1 MDKLISKKSCRELT
15 MNSLENGSNPLND
28 EDTNT
33 KKMIMFSLGYFFN
46 AFMIVAFN
54 NYVWTYYEGE
64 LGLIDITALWP
75 IYLAIANVIFTIWS
89 MVTNPLIGYL
99 TNKPLKW
106 TRKRG
111 FHSPWIVIGG
121 IPTIILF
128 FLLFTPPIV
137 MGIESI
143 LPILIYYLVI
153 SCLYDTSYS
162 LFQIHSFGAFPAH
175 FRGDLARR
183 KAGVITQIFT
193 FSANFFAIMIW
204 SQIIMPGDKTSFT
217 IAALISTICLVFS
230 LIIFIPGSK
239 ESDEIKERFILGYET
254 TEKISFFS
262 TLKMAVKQ
270 KNFMLAL
277 VAYLSFMTA
286 LGITSMNAVYFV
298 DDVLKEE
305 QDIRTISSIFMLI
318 SSFLTMPL
326 WIRVAKKIGHSR
338 AFTIGL
344 IFMGFSYLLYLFIID
359 VIGFYLVSIFN
370 GIAFTMY
377 LIMLSPIFAD
387 SYDEITVKTK
397 KHHET
402 TLVGI
407 RNFFIRISLTIQS
420 FIIAIIHTIT
430 FYKPNDPV
438 HSNEALLGLRMIQG
452 LFPFIFCLIGALIF
466 YKWYDMKGK
475 KKQDIMKK
483 LQEMGL

>member
-1 MDKLISKKSCRELT
+1 M
-15 MNSLENGSNPLND
+15 NPLEKGVKSSKV

-64 LGLIDITALWP
+64 LGLINITALWP

-99 TNKPLKW
+99 TNKPMKW

-111 FHSPWIVIGG
+111 FHSPWIIISGV
-121 IPTIILF
+121 PTIILF
-128 FLLFTPPIV
+128 LLLFTPPIV
-137 MGIESI
+137 MGFESV

-153 SCLYDTSYS
+153 SCLYDTAYS

-175 FRGDLARR
+175 FRGDLTRR
-183 KAGVITQIFT
+183 KAGAITQVFT
-193 FSANFFAIMIW
+193 FSANFFVIMIW
-204 SQIIMPGDKTSFT
+204 SQIIILGDKTSFT
-217 IAALISTICLVFS
+217 IAAFVSTICLAVS
-230 LIIFIPGSK
+230 LVIFIPGSK

-254 TEKISFFS
+254 TEKMSFLS
-262 TLKMAVKQ
+262 TLKMAIKQ
-270 KNFMLAL
+270 KNFMLVI
-277 VAYLSFMTA
+277 VAYLSFMIA
-286 LGITSMNAVYFV
+286 LGLTSMNAVYFV
-298 DDVLKEE
+298 DAVLQEE
-305 QDIRTISSIFMLI
+305 QDIRTIGSLFMVC

-344 IFMGFSYLLYLFIID
+344 IFMGVSYLLYLFIID
-359 VIGFYLVSIFN
+359 VIGFYLASILN

-407 RNFFIRISLTIQS
+407 RNSFIRISLTIQS

-430 FYKPNDPV
+430 VYNPNDPI
-438 HSNEALLGLRMIQG
+438 HSREALLGLRLIQG

-466 YKWYDMKGK
+466 YKWFDLKGK

>member
-1 MDKLISKKSCRELT
+1 M
-15 MNSLENGSNPLND
+15 NPLEKGVKSSKV

-64 LGLIDITALWP
+64 LGLINITALWP

-99 TNKPLKW
+99 TNKPMKW

-111 FHSPWIVIGG
+111 FHSPWIIISGV
-121 IPTIILF
+121 PTIILF
-128 FLLFTPPIV
+128 LLLFTPPIV
-137 MGIESI
+137 MGFESV

-153 SCLYDTSYS
+153 SCLYDTAYS

-175 FRGDLARR
+175 FRGDLTRR
-183 KAGVITQIFT
+183 KAGAITQVFT
-193 FSANFFAIMIW
+193 FSANFFVIMIW
-204 SQIIMPGDKTSFT
+204 SQIIILGDKTSFT
-217 IAALISTICLVFS
+217 IAAFVSTICLAVS
-230 LIIFIPGSK
+230 LVIFIPGSK

-254 TEKISFFS
+254 TEKMSFLS
-262 TLKMAVKQ
+262 TLKMAIKQ
-270 KNFMLAL
+270 KNFMLVI
-277 VAYLSFMTA
+277 VAYLSFMIA
-286 LGITSMNAVYFV
+286 LGLTSMNAVYFV
-298 DDVLKEE
+298 DAVLQEE
-305 QDIRTISSIFMLI
+305 QDIRTIGSLFMLC

-344 IFMGFSYLLYLFIID
+344 IFMGVSYLLYLFIID
-359 VIGFYLVSIFN
+359 VIGFYLASILN

-407 RNFFIRISLTIQS
+407 RNSFIRISLTIQS

-430 FYKPNDPV
+430 VYNPKDPI
-438 HSNEALLGLRMIQG
+438 HSREALLGLRLIQG

-466 YKWYDMKGK
+466 YKWFDMKGK

>member
-1 MDKLISKKSCRELT
+1 M
-15 MNSLENGSNPLND
+15 NPLEKD
-28 EDTNT
+28 LKPSKVEDKNT

-54 NYVWTYYEGE
+54 TYVWHYYEVE
-64 LGLIDITALWP
+64 LGLRDITALWY

-99 TNKPLKW
+99 TNKPMKW

-111 FHSPWIVIGG
+111 FHTPWIIIGG
-121 IPTIILF
+121 VPTIILF

-137 MGIESI
+137 MGIESV

-153 SCLYDTSYS
+153 SCLYDTAYS
-162 LFQIHSFGAFPAH
+162 LFQIHSFAAFPAH
-175 FRGDLARR
+175 FRGDLTRR
-183 KAGVITQIFT
+183 KAGAITQVFT

-217 IAALISTICLVFS
+217 IAAFVSTICLAVS
-230 LIIFIPGSK
+230 LVIFIPGSK
-239 ESDEIKERFILGYET
+239 ESDEIKERFIIGYEA
-254 TEKISFFS
+254 TEKMSFLS
-262 TLKMAVKQ
+262 TLKMAIKQ
-270 KNFMLAL
+270 KNFMLVL
-277 VAYLSFMTA
+277 IAYLSFMIA
-286 LGITSMNAVYFV
+286 LGITSMNAVSFV
-298 DDVLKEE
+298 DDVLQEE
-305 QDIRTISSIFMLI
+305 QHIRTIGSLFMLC

-344 IFMGFSYLLYLFIID
+344 IFMGVSYLLYMFIVD
-359 VIGFYLVSIFN
+359 VFGFYLVSILN

-407 RNFFIRISLTIQS
+407 RNSFIRISLTIQS

-430 FYKPNDPV
+430 VYNPKDPI
-438 HSNEALLGLRMIQG
+438 HSKEALLGLRMIQG

-466 YKWYDMKGK
+466 YKWFDMKGK
-475 KKQDIMKK
+475 KKQDIMEN
-483 LQEMGL
+483 LREMGL

>member
-1 MDKLISKKSCRELT
+1 M
-15 MNSLENGSNPLND
+15 NPLEKGVKSSKV

-64 LGLIDITALWP
+64 LGLINITALWP

-99 TNKPLKW
+99 TNKPMKW

-111 FHSPWIVIGG
+111 FHSPWIIISGV
-121 IPTIILF
+121 PTIILF
-128 FLLFTPPIV
+128 LLLFTPPIV
-137 MGIESI
+137 MGFESV

-153 SCLYDTSYS
+153 SCLYDTAYS

-175 FRGDLARR
+175 FRGDLTRR
-183 KAGVITQIFT
+183 KAGAITQVFT
-193 FSANFFAIMIW
+193 FSANFFVIMIW
-204 SQIIMPGDKTSFT
+204 SQIIILGDKTSFT
-217 IAALISTICLVFS
+217 IAAFVSTICLAVS
-230 LIIFIPGSK
+230 LVIFIPGSK

-254 TEKISFFS
+254 TEKMSFLS
-262 TLKMAVKQ
+262 TLKMAIKQ
-270 KNFMLAL
+270 KNFMLVI
-277 VAYLSFMTA
+277 VAYLSFMIA
-286 LGITSMNAVYFV
+286 LGLTSMNAVYFV
-298 DDVLKEE
+298 DAVLQEE
-305 QDIRTISSIFMLI
+305 QDIRTIGSLFMLC

-344 IFMGFSYLLYLFIID
+344 IFMGVSYLLYLFIID
-359 VIGFYLVSIFN
+359 VIGFYLASILN

-407 RNFFIRISLTIQS
+407 RNSFIRISLTIQS

-430 FYKPNDPV
+430 VYNPKDPI
-438 HSNEALLGLRMIQG
+438 HSREALLGLRLIQG

-466 YKWYDMKGK
+466 YKWFDLKGK

>member
-1 MDKLISKKSCRELT
+1 M
-15 MNSLENGSNPLND
+15 NPLEKGVKPSKV

-64 LGLIDITALWP
+64 LGLINITALWP

-99 TNKPLKW
+99 TNKPMKW

-111 FHSPWIVIGG
+111 FHSPWIIISGV
-121 IPTIILF
+121 PTIILF
-128 FLLFTPPIV
+128 LLLFTPPIV
-137 MGIESI
+137 MGFESV

-153 SCLYDTSYS
+153 SCLYDTAYS

-175 FRGDLARR
+175 FRGDLTRR
-183 KAGVITQIFT
+183 KAGAITQVFT
-193 FSANFFAIMIW
+193 FSANFFVIMIW
-204 SQIIMPGDKTSFT
+204 SQIIILGDKTSFT
-217 IAALISTICLVFS
+217 IAAFVSTICLAVS
-230 LIIFIPGSK
+230 LVIFIPGSK

-254 TEKISFFS
+254 TEKMSFLS
-262 TLKMAVKQ
+262 TLKMAIKQ
-270 KNFMLAL
+270 KNFMLVI
-277 VAYLSFMTA
+277 VAYLSFMIA
-286 LGITSMNAVYFV
+286 LGLTSMNAVYFV
-298 DDVLKEE
+298 DAVLQEE
-305 QDIRTISSIFMLI
+305 QDIRTIGSLFMLC

-338 AFTIGL
+338 TFTIGL
-344 IFMGFSYLLYLFIID
+344 IFMGVSYLLYLFIID
-359 VIGFYLVSIFN
+359 VIGFYLASILN

-407 RNFFIRISLTIQS
+407 RNSFIRISLTIQS

-430 FYKPNDPV
+430 VYNPNDPI
-438 HSNEALLGLRMIQG
+438 HSREALLGLRMIQG

-466 YKWYDMKGK
+466 YKRFDMKGK

>member
-1 MDKLISKKSCRELT
+1 M
-15 MNSLENGSNPLND
+15 NPLEKGVKPSKV

-64 LGLIDITALWP
+64 LGLINITALWP

-99 TNKPLKW
+99 TNKPMKW

-111 FHSPWIVIGG
+111 FHSPWIIISGV
-121 IPTIILF
+121 PTIILF
-128 FLLFTPPIV
+128 LLLFTPPIV
-137 MGIESI
+137 MGFESV
-143 LPILIYYLVI
+143 LPILIYYLII
-153 SCLYDTSYS
+153 SCLYDTAYS

-175 FRGDLARR
+175 FRGDLTRR
-183 KAGVITQIFT
+183 KAGAITQVFT

-217 IAALISTICLVFS
+217 IAAFVSIICLAVS
-230 LIIFIPGSK
+230 LVIFIPGTK
-239 ESDEIKERFILGYET
+239 ESDEIKERFILGYEA
-254 TEKISFFS
+254 TEKMSFLS
-262 TLKMAVKQ
+262 TLKMAIKQ
-270 KNFMLAL
+270 KNFMLVL
-277 VAYLSFMTA
+277 VAYLSFMIA

-298 DDVLKEE
+298 DDVLQEE
-305 QDIRTISSIFMLI
+305 QDIRTIGSLFMLC

-344 IFMGFSYLLYLFIID
+344 IFMGVSYLLYMFIVD
-359 VIGFYLVSIFN
+359 VFGFYLVSILN

-407 RNFFIRISLTIQS
+407 RNSFIRISLTIQS

-430 FYKPNDPV
+430 VYNPNDPI
-438 HSNEALLGLRMIQG
+438 HSREALLGLRMIQG

-466 YKWYDMKGK
+466 YKWYDMKGT

-483 LQEMGL
+483 LQEIGL

>member
-1 MDKLISKKSCRELT
+1 M
-15 MNSLENGSNPLND
+15 NPLEKGVKSSKV

-64 LGLIDITALWP
+64 LGLINITALWP

-99 TNKPLKW
+99 TNKPMKW

-111 FHSPWIVIGG
+111 FHSPWIIISGV
-121 IPTIILF
+121 PTIILF
-128 FLLFTPPIV
+128 LLLFTPPIV
-137 MGIESI
+137 MGFESV

-153 SCLYDTSYS
+153 SCLYDTAYS

-175 FRGDLARR
+175 FRGDLTRR
-183 KAGVITQIFT
+183 KAGAITQVFT
-193 FSANFFAIMIW
+193 FSANFFVIMIW
-204 SQIIMPGDKTSFT
+204 SQIIILGDKTSFT
-217 IAALISTICLVFS
+217 IAAFVSTICLAVS

-239 ESDEIKERFILGYET
+239 ESDEIKERFILGYEA
-254 TEKISFFS
+254 TEKMSFLS
-262 TLKMAVKQ
+262 TLKMAIKQ
-270 KNFMLAL
+270 KNFMLVL
-277 VAYLSFMTA
+277 VAYLSFMIA

-298 DDVLKEE
+298 DAVLQEE
-305 QDIRTISSIFMLI
+305 QDIRTIGSLFMLC

-344 IFMGFSYLLYLFIID
+344 IFMGVSYLLYLFIID
-359 VIGFYLVSIFN
+359 VIGFYLASILN

-407 RNFFIRISLTIQS
+407 RNSFIRISLTIQS

-430 FYKPNDPV
+430 VYNPNDPI
-438 HSNEALLGLRMIQG
+438 HSREALLGLRMIQG

-466 YKWYDMKGK
+466 YKWFDMKGK

-483 LQEMGL
+483 IQEMGL

>member
-1 MDKLISKKSCRELT
+1 
-15 MNSLENGSNPLND
+15 MNSLEKGLKTSKA

-54 NYVWTYYEGE
+54 TYVWRYYEGE
-64 LGLIDITALWP
+64 LGLINITALWP

-99 TNKPLKW
+99 TNKPMKW

-111 FHSPWIVIGG
+111 FHSPWIIIGG
-121 IPTIILF
+121 VPTIILF

-137 MGIESI
+137 MGFESV

-153 SCLYDTSYS
+153 SCLYDTAYS

-175 FRGDLARR
+175 FRGDLTRR
-183 KAGVITQIFT
+183 KAGAITQVFT

-204 SQIIMPGDKTSFT
+204 SQIIILGDKTSFT
-217 IAALISTICLVFS
+217 IAAFVSTICLAVS
-230 LIIFIPGSK
+230 LVIFIPVSK
-239 ESDEIKERFILGYET
+239 ESDEIKERFIIGYEA
-254 TEKISFFS
+254 TEKMSFLS
-262 TLKMAVKQ
+262 TLKMAIKQ
-270 KNFMLAL
+270 KNFMLVL
-277 VAYLSFMTA
+277 IAYLSFMIA
-286 LGITSMNAVYFV
+286 LGITSMNAVSFV
-298 DDVLKEE
+298 DDVLQEE
-305 QDIRTISSIFMLI
+305 QDIRTIGSLFMLC

-344 IFMGFSYLLYLFIID
+344 IFMGVSYLLYMFIVD
-359 VIGFYLVSIFN
+359 VFGFYLVSILN

-407 RNFFIRISLTIQS
+407 RNSFIRISLTIQS

-430 FYKPNDPV
+430 VYNPKDPI
-438 HSNEALLGLRMIQG
+438 HSKEALLGLRLIQG

-466 YKWYDMKGK
+466 YKWFDMKGK

>member
-1 MDKLISKKSCRELT
+1 
-15 MNSLENGSNPLND
+15 MNSLEKDLKPSKA

-54 NYVWTYYEGE
+54 NYVWAYYEGE
-64 LGLIDITALWP
+64 LGLIDITTLWY

-111 FHSPWIVIGG
+111 FHTPWIIISGV
-121 IPTIILF
+121 PTIILF
-128 FLLFTPPIV
+128 LLLFTPPIV
-137 MGIESI
+137 MGIESV

-153 SCLYDTSYS
+153 SCLYDTAYS
-162 LFQIHSFGAFPAH
+162 LFQIHSFAAFPAH
-175 FRGDLARR
+175 FRGDLTRR
-183 KAGVITQIFT
+183 KAGAITQVFT
-193 FSANFFAIMIW
+193 FSANFFVIMIW
-204 SQIIMPGDKTSFT
+204 SQIIILGDKTSFT
-217 IAALISTICLVFS
+217 IAAFVSTICLAVS
-230 LIIFIPGSK
+230 LVIFIPGSK
-239 ESDEIKERFILGYET
+239 ESDEIKERFIIGYEA
-254 TEKISFFS
+254 TEKMSFLS
-262 TLKMAVKQ
+262 TLKMAIKQ
-270 KNFMLAL
+270 KNFMLVL
-277 VAYLSFMTA
+277 VAYLSFMIA
-286 LGITSMNAVYFV
+286 LGLTSMNAVYFV
-298 DDVLKEE
+298 DAVLQEE
-305 QDIRTISSIFMLI
+305 QDIRTIGSLFMLC

-344 IFMGFSYLLYLFIID
+344 IFMGVSYLLYLFIID
-359 VIGFYLVSIFN
+359 VIGFYLASILN

-407 RNFFIRISLTIQS
+407 RNSFIRISLTIQS

-430 FYKPNDPV
+430 VYNPKDPI
-438 HSNEALLGLRMIQG
+438 HSKEALLGLRLIQG

-466 YKWYDMKGK
+466 YKWFDMKGK

>member
-1 MDKLISKKSCRELT
+1 M
-15 MNSLENGSNPLND
+15 NPLEKGVKSSKV

-64 LGLIDITALWP
+64 LGLINITALWP

-99 TNKPLKW
+99 TNKPMKW

-111 FHSPWIVIGG
+111 FHSPWIIISGV
-121 IPTIILF
+121 PTIILF
-128 FLLFTPPIV
+128 LLLFTPPIV
-137 MGIESI
+137 MGFESV

-153 SCLYDTSYS
+153 SCLYDTAYS

-175 FRGDLARR
+175 FRGDLTRR
-183 KAGVITQIFT
+183 KAGAITQVFT
-193 FSANFFAIMIW
+193 FSANFFVIMIW
-204 SQIIMPGDKTSFT
+204 SQIIILGDKTSFT
-217 IAALISTICLVFS
+217 IAAFVSTICLAVS
-230 LIIFIPGSK
+230 LVIFIPGSK

-254 TEKISFFS
+254 TEKMSFLS
-262 TLKMAVKQ
+262 TLKMAIKQ
-270 KNFMLAL
+270 KNFMLVI
-277 VAYLSFMTA
+277 VAYLSFMIA
-286 LGITSMNAVYFV
+286 LGLTSMNAVYFV
-298 DDVLKEE
+298 DAVLQEE
-305 QDIRTISSIFMLI
+305 QDIRTIGSLFMVC

-344 IFMGFSYLLYLFIID
+344 IFMGVSYLLYLFIID
-359 VIGFYLVSIFN
+359 VIGFYLASILN

-407 RNFFIRISLTIQS
+407 RNSFIRISLTIQS

-430 FYKPNDPV
+430 VYNPNDPI
-438 HSNEALLGLRMIQG
+438 HSREALLGLRLIQG

-466 YKWYDMKGK
+466 YKWFDMKGK

>member
-1 MDKLISKKSCRELT
+1 M
-15 MNSLENGSNPLND
+15 NPLEKGLKPSKV

-64 LGLIDITALWP
+64 LGLINITALWP

-99 TNKPLKW
+99 TNKPMKW

-111 FHSPWIVIGG
+111 FHSPWIIISGV
-121 IPTIILF
+121 PTIILF
-128 FLLFTPPIV
+128 LLLFTPPIV
-137 MGIESI
+137 MGFESV

-153 SCLYDTSYS
+153 SCLYDTAYS

-175 FRGDLARR
+175 FRGDLTRR
-183 KAGVITQIFT
+183 KAGAITQVFT
-193 FSANFFAIMIW
+193 FSANFFVIMIW
-204 SQIIMPGDKTSFT
+204 SQIIILGDKTSFT
-217 IAALISTICLVFS
+217 IAAFVSTICLAVS
-230 LIIFIPGSK
+230 LVIFIPGSK
-239 ESDEIKERFILGYET
+239 ESDEIKERFILGYEA
-254 TEKISFFS
+254 TEKMSFLS
-262 TLKMAVKQ
+262 TLKMAIKQ
-270 KNFMLAL
+270 KNFMLVL
-277 VAYLSFMTA
+277 VAYLSFMIA
-286 LGITSMNAVYFV
+286 LGLTSMNAVYFV
-298 DDVLKEE
+298 DAVLQEE
-305 QDIRTISSIFMLI
+305 QDIRTIGSLFMLC

-344 IFMGFSYLLYLFIID
+344 IFMGVSYLLYMFIVD
-359 VIGFYLVSIFN
+359 VFGFYLVSILN

-407 RNFFIRISLTIQS
+407 RNSFIRISLTIQS

-430 FYKPNDPV
+430 VYNPNDPI
-438 HSNEALLGLRMIQG
+438 HSREALLGLRMIQG

-466 YKWYDMKGK
+466 YKWFDMKGK

>member
-1 MDKLISKKSCRELT
+1 MT
-15 MNSLENGSNPLND
+15 SLEKKLKPSKV

-33 KKMIMFSLGYFFN
+33 NKMIMFSLGYFFN

-54 NYVWTYYEGE
+54 TYVWAYYEGE
-64 LGLIDITALWP
+64 LGLIDETDLWP

-99 TNKPLKW
+99 TNKPMKW

-111 FHSPWIVIGG
+111 FHSPWIIIGG
-121 IPTIILF
+121 VPTIILF

-137 MGIESI
+137 MGIESV
-143 LPILIYYLVI
+143 LPILIYYLII
-153 SCLYDTSYS
+153 SCLYDTSNS

-175 FRGDLARR
+175 FRGDIARR
-183 KAGVITQIFT
+183 KAGVITQVFT
-193 FSANFFAIMIW
+193 FSANFFATMIW

-217 IAALISTICLVFS
+217 IAALVSIILLAFS
-230 LIIFIPGSK
+230 LVIFIPGSK

-254 TEKISFFS
+254 TEKLSFFS
-262 TLKMAVKQ
+262 TLKMAIKQ
-270 KNFMLAL
+270 KNYMLAL
-277 VAYLSFMTA
+277 ISYLSFMIA
-286 LGITSMNAVYFV
+286 LGITSMNVVFFV
-298 DDVLKEE
+298 DDVLQEK
-305 QDIRTISSIFMLI
+305 QYIRTIGSIFMLL

-326 WIRVAKKIGHSR
+326 WIRVAKKIGHSH

-344 IFMGFSYLLYLFIID
+344 VSMGFSYLLYLFIED
-359 VIGFYLVSIFN
+359 LIGFYLTSIFT
-370 GIAFTMY
+370 GISFTMY

-407 RNFFIRISLTIQS
+407 RNFFIRISLTVQS
-420 FIIAIIHTIT
+420 LIIALIHIITA
-430 FYKPNDPV
+430 YKPNDPIN
-438 HSNEALLGLRMIQG
+438 SKEALFGLRMIQG
-452 LFPFIFCLIGALIF
+452 LFPFIFCIIGALIF
-466 YKWYDMKGK
+466 FRWYDLKGI
-475 KKQDIMKK
+475 KKQDIMEK

>member
-1 MDKLISKKSCRELT
+1 M
-15 MNSLENGSNPLND
+15 NPLEKGLKPSKA

-33 KKMIMFSLGYFFN
+33 KKMIKFSLGYFFN
-46 AFMIVAFN
+46 AFMIVAFT
-54 NYVWTYYEGE
+54 NYVWNYYEGE
-64 LGLIDITALWP
+64 LGLLDITALWS

-99 TNKPLKW
+99 TNKPMKW

-111 FHSPWIVIGG
+111 FHSPWIIIGG
-121 IPTIILF
+121 LPTIILF
-128 FLLFTPPIV
+128 FFLFTPPIV
-137 MGIESI
+137 MGIESV

-153 SCLYDTSYS
+153 SCLYDTAYS

-175 FRGDLARR
+175 FRGDLTRR
-183 KAGVITQIFT
+183 KAGTITQVFT
-193 FSANFFAIMIW
+193 FSASFFAIMIW
-204 SQIIMPGDKTSFT
+204 SQIIILGDKTSFT
-217 IAALISTICLVFS
+217 IAAFVSTICLAVS
-230 LIIFIPGSK
+230 LVIFIPGSK
-239 ESDEIKERFILGYET
+239 ESDEIKERFILGYES
-254 TEKISFFS
+254 TEKMSFLS
-262 TLKMAVKQ
+262 TLKMAIKQ
-270 KNFMLAL
+270 KNFMLVL
-277 VAYLSFMTA
+277 VAYLSFMIA

-298 DDVLKEE
+298 DAVLQEE
-305 QDIRTISSIFMLI
+305 QDIRTIGSLFMLC

-344 IFMGFSYLLYLFIID
+344 VFMGVSYLLYLFIID
-359 VIGFYLVSIFN
+359 VIGFYLASILN

-407 RNFFIRISLTIQS
+407 RNSFIRISLTIQS

-430 FYKPNDPV
+430 FYNPKDPI
-438 HSNEALLGLRMIQG
+438 HSREALLGLRLIQG

-475 KKQDIMKK
+475 KKQEIMQK
-483 LQEMGL
+483 LKEMGL

>member
-1 MDKLISKKSCRELT
+1 
-15 MNSLENGSNPLND
+15 MNSLEKGLKPSKA
-28 EDTNT
+28 EDKNT

-54 NYVWTYYEGE
+54 NYVWRYYEGE
-64 LGLIDITALWP
+64 LGLRDITALWY

-111 FHSPWIVIGG
+111 YHSPWIIISGV
-121 IPTIILF
+121 PTIILF
-128 FLLFTPPIV
+128 LLLFTPPIV
-137 MGIESI
+137 MGIESV

-153 SCLYDTSYS
+153 SCLYDTAYS
-162 LFQIHSFGAFPAH
+162 LFQIHSFAAFPAH
-175 FRGDLARR
+175 FRGDLTRR
-183 KAGVITQIFT
+183 KAGAITQVFT

-217 IAALISTICLVFS
+217 IAAFVSTICLAIS
-230 LIIFIPGSK
+230 LVIFIPGSK
-239 ESDEIKERFILGYET
+239 ESDEIKERFIIGYEV
-254 TEKISFFS
+254 TEKMSFLS
-262 TLKMAVKQ
+262 TLKMTIKQ
-270 KNFMLAL
+270 KNFMLVL
-277 VAYLSFMTA
+277 IAYLSFMIA
-286 LGITSMNAVYFV
+286 LGITSMNAVSFV
-298 DDVLKEE
+298 HDVLQEE
-305 QDIRTISSIFMLI
+305 QDIRTIGSLFMLC

-344 IFMGFSYLLYLFIID
+344 IFMGVSYLLYMFIVD
-359 VIGFYLVSIFN
+359 VIGFYLASSLN
-370 GIAFTMY
+370 GIAFTMF

-407 RNFFIRISLTIQS
+407 RNSFIRISLTIQS

-430 FYKPNDPV
+430 VYNPTDPI
-438 HSNEALLGLRMIQG
+438 HSREALLGLRMIQG
-452 LFPFIFCLIGALIF
+452 FFPFIFCLIGALIF
-466 YKWYDMKGK
+466 YKWFDMKGK

>member
-1 MDKLISKKSCRELT
+1 M
-15 MNSLENGSNPLND
+15 NPLEKGVKPSKV

-64 LGLIDITALWP
+64 LGLINITALWP

-99 TNKPLKW
+99 TNKPMKW

-111 FHSPWIVIGG
+111 FHSPWIIISGV
-121 IPTIILF
+121 PTIILF
-128 FLLFTPPIV
+128 LLLFTPPIV
-137 MGIESI
+137 MGFESV

-153 SCLYDTSYS
+153 SCLYDTAYS

-175 FRGDLARR
+175 FRGDLTRR
-183 KAGVITQIFT
+183 KAGAITQVFT
-193 FSANFFAIMIW
+193 FSANFFVIMIW
-204 SQIIMPGDKTSFT
+204 SQIIILGDKTSFT
-217 IAALISTICLVFS
+217 IAAFVSTICLAVS
-230 LIIFIPGSK
+230 LVIFIPGSK
-239 ESDEIKERFILGYET
+239 ESDEIKERFILGYEA
-254 TEKISFFS
+254 TEKMSFLS
-262 TLKMAVKQ
+262 TLKMAIKQ
-270 KNFMLAL
+270 KNFMLVL
-277 VAYLSFMTA
+277 VAYLSFMIA
-286 LGITSMNAVYFV
+286 LGLTSMNAVYFV
-298 DDVLKEE
+298 DAVLQEE
-305 QDIRTISSIFMLI
+305 QDIRTIGSLFMLC

-344 IFMGFSYLLYLFIID
+344 IFMGVSYLLYLFIID
-359 VIGFYLVSIFN
+359 VIGFYLASILN

-407 RNFFIRISLTIQS
+407 RNSFIRISLTIQS

-430 FYKPNDPV
+430 FYNPNDPI
-438 HSNEALLGLRMIQG
+438 HSREALLGLRLIQG

-466 YKWYDMKGK
+466 YKWFDMKGK